1 MLCCEMRRIALSFI
15 VCLGLAATGCAGGSR
30 SAFDMQARNEA
41 APLGLIGTAGH
52 PIRVYLDA
60 PDRAALFLQAFR
72 DGVLV
77 GPDGTHDFIALSG
90 GGSNGAFTAGLMT
103 GWTETGTRPEFELVT
118 GVSTGALAAPFV
130 FLGSDYDDELE
141 EAYIGGAASNLL
153 QSQGL
158 GALFGSGIYRGEPLR
173 ALVERYVTTDLL
185 RAVAAEY
192 AKGRVLL
199 IATTELDAQRGVSWD
214 MGAIASQGTPEALEL
229 FRSVLIASASIPGA
243 FPPVLIRAAND
254 GVQFQE
260 MHVDGGV
267 TTPFL
272 AVPETLWSFRESTG
286 TLADARFYIVINGR
300 TSPTFA
306 ITRDSIRGVL
316 GRTVDAMLRA
326 SLITTLAGNRAFAQR
341 NDVFFRYAALPD
353 DSEASPLD
361 FSPEAMRAVY
371 ELGRRGALDG
381 SAWR

>member
-1 MLCCEMRRIALSFI
+1 M
-15 VCLGLAATGCAGGSR
+15 
-30 SAFDMQARNEA
+30 AFDLQARDEA
-41 APLGLIGTAGH
+41 APFGLIGTEGR

-60 PDRAALFLQAFR
+60 PDRAALFQQAFR

-77 GPDGTHDFIALSG
+77 GPDGTLDFIALSG
-90 GGSNGAFTAGLMT
+90 GGSNGAFTAGLMK
-103 GWTETGTRPEFELVT
+103 GWTETGSRPDFEVVS

-141 EAYIGGAASNLL
+141 QAYTGGAASNLL
-153 QSQGL
+153 QSQGI
-158 GALFGSGIYRGEPLR
+158 GALFGSGIYKGEPLR
-173 ALVERYVTTDLL
+173 ALVEHYVNADLL
-185 RAVAAEY
+185 RGVAAEY

-199 IATTELDAQRGVSWD
+199 IATTDLDAQRGVSWD
-214 MGAIASQGTPEALEL
+214 MGAIATQGTPEALEL
-229 FRSVLIASASIPGA
+229 FRSVLVASASIPGA
-243 FPPVLIRAAND
+243 FPPVLIRADND
-254 GVQFQE
+254 GVQFEE

-272 AVPETLWSFRESTG
+272 AVPETLWSFRESSE
-286 TLADARFYIVINGR
+286 TLANARFYIVINGR

-306 ITRDSIRGVL
+306 ITRDSLQGVL
-316 GRTVDAMLRA
+316 GRSVDVILRA
-326 SLITTLAGNRAFAQR
+326 SLMTTLAGNRAFAQH
-341 NDVFFRYAALPD
+341 NDIFFRYAALPD

-371 ELGRRGALDG
+371 ELGRRGARDG